1 MKHIHPIEPI
11 ATVLLIIL
19 FFYIRRKRKLESSPA
34 SSRPIEPRV
43 AIERPAKVEDPPE
56 VVYAKLRRRA
66 FETTPEAL
74 GVANDLAMGDPY
86 VLLME
91 MGMPG
96 TVVTL
101 ACFAD
106 GDAGVYYQTG
116 GGMIGGRAH
125 ETVRQAAK
133 GFIAQ
138 IKPLVVGME
147 KMADPPPPPDP
158 GRVRFT
164 ALTPEGTF
172 TAETNREA
180 LAEPDNPLSGLYY
193 SGQEVVSQM
202 REVLAQKA

>member
-1 MKHIHPIEPI
+1 MEHIHPIEPI
-11 ATVLLIIL
+11 ATVLLIAL
-19 FFYIRRKRKLESSPA
+19 FFYLRWKRKA
-34 SSRPIEPRV
+34 QDRPMGPKAAEPMIT
-43 AIERPAKVEDPPE
+43 IERPAKVEDPPE

-66 FETTPEAL
+66 FQSTPEAL
-74 GVANDLAMGDPY
+74 GVANEIGPEDPFA
-86 VLLME
+86 LLME

-125 ETVRQAAK
+125 ETVRKAAK

-138 IKPLVVGME
+138 IKPLVVGMG
-147 KMADPPPPPDP
+147 KMADPPLPEP
-158 GRVRFT
+158 GRVRFS

-172 TAETNREA
+172 TAEVDRETLADPGNA
-180 LAEPDNPLSGLYY
+180 LSTLYY
-193 SGQEVVSQM
+193 TGQEVVSQM
-202 REVLAQKA
+202 REVLALKA

>member
-1 MKHIHPIEPI
+1 MNHIHPIEPI
-11 ATVLLIIL
+11 ATVLLIVLLIYL
-19 FFYIRRKRKLESSPA
+19 RRKNKGERDALKPK
-34 SSRPIEPRV
+34 PVEPKFT
-43 AIERPAKVEDPPE
+43 IERPAKVEDPPE
-56 VVYAKLRRRA
+56 VVYERLRRRA
-66 FETTPEAL
+66 FETTPETL
-74 GVANDLAMGDPY
+74 GVANDLGLDDPY
-86 VLLME
+86 VALME

-138 IKPLVVGME
+138 IKPLVVGMG
-147 KMADPPPPPDP
+147 KMADPPPPDA

-164 ALTPEGTF
+164 ALTPEGCF
-172 TAETNREA
+172 TAETDREA
-180 LAEPDNPLSGLYY
+180 LGDPQNGLSALFY

-202 REVLAQKA
+202 REVLAQKT

>member
-1 MKHIHPIEPI
+1 MEHIHPIQPI
-11 ATVLLIIL
+11 ATLLLIGLLIYL
-19 FFYIRRKRKLESSPA
+19 RWKRKAQDGPV
-34 SSRPIEPRV
+34 RPKAAELRIP
-43 AIERPAKVEDPPE
+43 IERPAKVEDPPE

-66 FETTPEAL
+66 FQTTPEAL
-74 GVANDLAMGDPY
+74 GLANDIGPEDPFA
-86 VLLME
+86 LLME

-138 IKPLVVGME
+138 IKPMVVGME
-147 KMADPPPPPDP
+147 KMADPPLPDP
-158 GRVRFT
+158 GRVRFS

-172 TAETNREA
+172 TAEVDREA
-180 LAEPDNPLSGLYY
+180 LADPGNPLSALYY

-202 REVLAQKA
+202 REVLVHKA

>member
-1 MKHIHPIEPI
+1 MEHIHPIEPI
-11 ATVLLIIL
+11 AVILLFVV
-19 FFYIRRKRKLESSPA
+19 FFYLRRRGKPERDALKPK
-34 SSRPIEPRV
+34 PVEPKFT
-43 AIERPAKVEDPPE
+43 IERPAKVEDPPE

-66 FETTPEAL
+66 FETTPETL
-74 GVANDLAMGDPY
+74 GVANDLGLGDPY
-86 VLLME
+86 VVLME

-138 IKPLVVGME
+138 LKPLVVGME
-147 KMADPPPPPDP
+147 KMADPPLPNP

-164 ALTPEGTF
+164 ALTPEGCF
-172 TAETNREA
+172 TAETDREA
-180 LAEPDNPLSGLYY
+180 LGEPGNALSPLFY

-202 REVLAQKA
+202 RKVLAQKT

>member
-1 MKHIHPIEPI
+1 MEHIHPIEPI
-11 ATVLLIIL
+11 ATILLIALLIYL
-19 FFYIRRKRKLESSPA
+19 RVKRKKEEGPKRPKPA
-34 SSRPIEPRV
+34 EARV
-43 AIERPAKVEDPPE
+43 TIERPAKVEEPPE
-56 VVYAKLRRRA
+56 VVYARLRRRA
-66 FETTPEAL
+66 LETTPEAL
-74 GVANDLAMGDPY
+74 GVANDLGPGDPF

-125 ETVRQAAK
+125 ESVRKVAK
-133 GFIAQ
+133 DFIVQ
-138 IKPLVVGME
+138 IKPLVVGMP
-147 KMADPPPPPDP
+147 KMADPPVPEP
-158 GRVRFT
+158 GRVRFS
-164 ALTPEGTF
+164 ALTPEGIF
-172 TAETNREA
+172 TAETDRES
-180 LAEPDNPLSGLYY
+180 LAEPGNPLSALYY

>member
-1 MKHIHPIEPI
+1 MEHIHPIEPI
-11 ATVLLIIL
+11 ATVLLIVL
-19 FFYIRRKRKLESSPA
+19 YFYLRRKRKAAEAPA
-34 SSRPIEPRV
+34 PVKAAEPKI

-66 FETTPEAL
+66 LETTPEAL
-74 GVANDLAMGDPY
+74 GVANDLAPGDPY
-86 VLLME
+86 ALLME

-138 IKPLVVGME
+138 IKPLVVGMP
-147 KMADPPPPPDP
+147 KMADPPVPDP

-172 TAETNREA
+172 TAEVDREA
-180 LAEPDNPLSGLYY
+180 LADPDNPLSALYY

-202 REVLAQKA
+202 REVLAKKA

>member
-1 MKHIHPIEPI
+1 MEHIHPIEPI
-11 ATVLLIIL
+11 ATVLLIVLLIYL
-19 FFYIRRKRKLESSPA
+19 RRKGKAERSTFKPK
-34 SSRPIEPRV
+34 PVQPQI

-66 FETTPEAL
+66 LETTPEAL
-74 GVANDLAMGDPY
+74 GVANDVGVGDPY
-86 VLLME
+86 ALLME

-147 KMADPPPPPDP
+147 KMADPPLPNP

-164 ALTPEGTF
+164 ALTPEGCF
-172 TAETNREA
+172 TAETDREGLADPGNA
-180 LAEPDNPLSGLYY
+180 LSALYY

-202 REVLAQKA
+202 REVLAQKT

>member
-1 MKHIHPIEPI
+1 MSHIHPIEPI
-11 ATVLLIIL
+11 ATLLLIALLIYL
-19 FFYIRRKRKLESSPA
+19 RFKGKKERGGEKPKRV
-34 SSRPIEPRV
+34 EPKFT
-43 AIERPAKVEDPPE
+43 IERPARVEDPPE

-66 FETTPEAL
+66 FEITPEAL
-74 GVANDLAMGDPY
+74 GVANDLASGDPY

-125 ETVRQAAK
+125 ETVRKAAK

-138 IKPLVVGME
+138 IKPLVVGMN
-147 KMADPPPPPDP
+147 KMADPPLPDP

-164 ALTPEGTF
+164 VLTLEGVF
-172 TAETNREA
+172 TAETDREA
-180 LAEPDNPLSGLYY
+180 LAEPDNALSPLYY

-202 REVLAQKA
+202 REVLAQKT

>member
-1 MKHIHPIEPI
+1 MNHIHPIEPI
-11 ATVLLIIL
+11 ATVLLIVL
-19 FFYIRRKRKLESSPA
+19 FFYLRRKRKAEEGPA
-34 SSRPIEPRV
+34 RPQPVEPKV

-66 FETTPEAL
+66 FETTPETL
-74 GVANDLAMGDPY
+74 GVANDLGLDDPY
-86 VLLME
+86 VVLME

-106 GDAGVYYQTG
+106 GDAAVYYQTG

-138 IKPLVVGME
+138 IKPLVVGMS
-147 KMADPPPPPDP
+147 KMADPPPPGPD
-158 GRVRFT
+158 RVRFS

-172 TAETNREA
+172 TAETDREA
-180 LAEPDNPLSGLYY
+180 LGEPGNALSALFY
-193 SGQEVVSQM
+193 SGQEVVSKM
-202 REVLAQKA
+202 REVLAQKT

>member
-1 MKHIHPIEPI
+1 MEHIHPIQPI
-11 ATVLLIIL
+11 ATVLLIAL
-19 FFYIRRKRKLESSPA
+19 FFYMRWKRKAQERPQRTKA
-34 SSRPIEPRV
+34 SEPRIP
-43 AIERPAKVEDPPE
+43 IERPAKVEEPPE

-66 FETTPEAL
+66 FQTTPEAL
-74 GVANDLAMGDPY
+74 GVANDIGPEDPFA
-86 VLLME
+86 LLME

-138 IKPLVVGME
+138 IKPMVVGMG
-147 KMADPPPPPDP
+147 KMADPPLPDP
-158 GRVRFT
+158 GRVRFS

-172 TAETNREA
+172 TAEVDREA
-180 LAEPDNPLSGLYY
+180 LADPGNPLSALYY

>member
-1 MKHIHPIEPI
+1 MNHIHPIEPI

-19 FFYIRRKRKLESSPA
+19 LIYLRRKGKAEREA
-34 SSRPIEPRV
+34 SKPKPV
-43 AIERPAKVEDPPE
+43 TQQVVIERPAKVEEPPE

-66 FETTPEAL
+66 LGMTPEVM
-74 GVANDLAMGDPY
+74 GVANDIGPGDPF
-86 VLLME
+86 VVLME

-116 GGMIGGRAH
+116 GGMVGGRAH

-138 IKPLVVGME
+138 IAPLVVGME
-147 KMADPPPPPDP
+147 KKADPPLPES

-164 ALTPEGTF
+164 AVNSEGCF
-172 TAETNREA
+172 TAETDREA
-180 LAEPDNPLSGLYY
+180 LADPDNALSALFY

-202 REVLAQKA
+202 REVLAQKS

>member
-1 MKHIHPIEPI
+1 MNHIHPIEPI
-11 ATVLLIIL
+11 ATVLLIVL
-19 FFYIRRKRKLESSPA
+19 FFYLRRKRKAEEGPA
-34 SSRPIEPRV
+34 RPKTVEPKI

-56 VVYAKLRRRA
+56 VAYAKLRRRA

-74 GVANDLAMGDPY
+74 GMANDLSLDDPY

-147 KMADPPPPPDP
+147 KMADPPPPGPD
-158 GRVRFT
+158 RVRFT
-164 ALTPEGTF
+164 ALTLEGTF
-172 TAETNREA
+172 TAETDREA
-180 LAEPDNPLSGLYY
+180 LADPGNALSSLFY
-193 SGQEVVSQM
+193 SGQEVVSKM
-202 REVLAQKA
+202 REVLAQKT

>member
-1 MKHIHPIEPI
+1 MKNIHPSLPI
-11 ATVLLIIL
+11 ATVSLIVL
-19 FFYIRRKRKLESSPA
+19 YFYIRRRRKAQETPA
-34 SSRPIEPRV
+34 SFRPIEPRV

-74 GVANDLAMGDPY
+74 GVANDLALGDPY

-133 GFIAQ
+133 AYLAQ

-147 KMADPPPPPDP
+147 KMADPPLPDP

-164 ALTPEGTF
+164 VLTQEGTF
-172 TAETNREA
+172 TAETHREA
-180 LAEPDNPLSGLYY
+180 LAEPDNALSALYY

-202 REVLAQKA
+202 REVLAQKT